1 MISQDTEFVNPFVA
15 KETLIMAFI
24 SLTMLLGTFLRQM
37 NKKYGIPYNPTLL
50 FLGMFLGYNCEW
62 YNSIFFEAAIKR
74 VSHINAVIFYFAIYF
89 AIYFILEFI
98 KQHGILQ
105 IFIPVMVFEAAFNM
119 DWYIFKKQISQIG
132 ILAFPC
138 VLINAI
144 IMQILIKVFF
154 YTDDVIN
161 ITYF

>member
-74 VSHINAVIFYFAIYF
+74 VSHINAVTYLFF
-89 AIYFILEFI
+89 EFI
-98 KQHGILQ
+98 YLIAWNTLNFHSGHG
-105 IFIPVMVFEAAFNM
+105 FR
-119 DWYIFKKQISQIG
+119 S
-132 ILAFPC
+132 C
-138 VLINAI
+138 V
-144 IMQILIKVFF
+144 
-154 YTDDVIN
+154 
-161 ITYF
+161 

>member
-1 MISQDTEFVNPFVA
+1 
-15 KETLIMAFI
+15 
-24 SLTMLLGTFLRQM
+24 M

-74 VSHINAVIFYFAIYF
+74 VSHINA
-89 AIYFILEFI
+89 
-98 KQHGILQ
+98 HGILQ

-144 IMQILIKVFF
+144 IM
-154 YTDDVIN
+154 
-161 ITYF
+161 